1 MIAYNKSKSI
11 AIVLNIYI
19 VPSNVL
25 YHCKI
30 NKVRV
35 PVLTSPQGI
44 PSYAA
49 GNWYRSPGAHCCKRT
64 RNERRENKERKNGR
78 RMNKS

>member
-1 MIAYNKSKSI
+1 MAYNESKSI
-11 AIVLNIYI
+11 AIVLNTYF
-19 VPSNVL
+19 VPRNVL

-30 NKVRV
+30 NNVRV

-64 RNERRENKERKNGR
+64 RNVRRENNERKNGR